1 MRLSALQI
9 LRCLFNPS
17 ILLRQR
23 SRLIILCHFRY
34 LPRRP
39 LIQRI
44 PSPQTLIHVH
54 PDFIAHFFNLT
65 LLLSHLL
72 LQIFNPCH
80 LLLPELQLHLLDSLL
95 SLFITGP
102 QLPNDVVPLPE
113 LLLPILQ
120 CLPVHLHLG
129 LLLRT
134 LLLECEAL
142 VLAVV
147 LILQH
152 RLDVRPHLL
161 LVLLPVP
168 HVLLQVQLQLG
179 QLLVVLVELPQVSV
193 GLSQ

>member
-9 LRCLFNPS
+9 LRRLFNPS

-54 PDFIAHFFNLT
+54 PEFITHFFNLT

-72 LQIFNPCH
+72 LQVLYPCH
-80 LLLPELQLHLLDSLL
+80 LLLSQLQLHLPDSLL
-95 SLFITGP
+95 SLLITRP
-102 QLPNDVVPLPE
+102 QLPNDLVPLPE